1 MAKSAS
7 SLNNFF
13 LQQTTAFGFLSAAC
27 VLLLTGCGG
36 TGSVSMA
43 ELRAAAANS
52 MSEDDEDEDDG
63 NTKPASAQPAA
74 ERARPTQRPTP
85 KPETPATPA
94 DEEKAKEEST
104 TVDEGPQAPPPVVAQ
119 ASSEAADA
127 IAGILPIDQRQ
138 PAETWSLE
146 KRRKRSI
153 DNMKRINH
161 AIYKWLE
168 NGSQVPRSV
177 IVDATRQKG
186 LSWRVAILP
195 LLGYDEL
202 YKKFNLKEPWDS
214 PTNEALLKYIPP
226 EFVSPEHFDEN
237 TNYQMFVNGTAL
249 FSEKENKDKT
259 DISDGKYV
267 VVMGEVDRKFAVPWT
282 APYDYDVS
290 EEPLNRGIGN
300 ERQDGVFVGWLTGRP
315 SLWPNPINV
324 AELKKA
330 LTFEA
335 GDRFNIAAYTAYPP
349 SLPGG
354 DGRPNITGGGTVASL
369 GDPTGPTLSIP
380 LTDNSAQ
387 RNSAPPP
394 RIGAPNINITR
405 VPMPPREEILAAESK
420 MRATYE
426 DAFKAARTKIELAN
440 LAKTIHKQLLTSRAR
455 SGDSNIDSD
464 DTDDGNSGGVS
475 VGQSSLPPAELFVGL
490 RSAFKVAIAGADA
503 NLSLQL
509 LNELNNRFV
518 LDIQE
523 YESEM
528 FDGLLGKKGSLRLEL
543 NKASVLIP
551 VLEQLVLQNIVADDY
566 RRAEKNLGYGLA
578 AVRHMNN
585 RETNYKWKV
594 MRERVEEG
602 KKRFPRVAKHI
613 TMLETDPENPEANLA
628 VGWYFCIVKE
638 NWAKGAT
645 MLAKS
650 KDRELRA
657 LALLEIQ
664 QDANFGRHV
673 TLGDGW
679 WDYGQKQKDETLVFE
694 ATMKR
699 ARFWY
704 LSASENLP
712 DGLDRIRA
720 NNRLDNIDRMIGRSA
735 NPQDQAIRGSRT
747 F

>member
-1 MAKSAS
+1 MAKTG
-7 SLNNFF
+7 SLFMIFF
-13 LQQTTAFGFLSAAC
+13 SKPTTAFS
-27 VLLLTGCGG
+27 LLLSVVLFALAGCGG
-36 TGSVSMA
+36 SGSVSMA
-43 ELRAAAANS
+43 ELRAAASTN
-52 MSEDDEDEDDG
+52 MGEDDDEDEDDG
-63 NTKPASAQPAA
+63 SKKPLTAQPPA
-74 ERARPTQRPTP
+74 ERTRPGQRPTTP
-85 KPETPATPA
+85 PETPAAKT
-94 DEEKAKEEST
+94 EEKPE
-104 TVDEGPQAPPPVVAQ
+104 DEGPVAPPPIAPK
-119 ASSEAADA
+119 ANSDAADA
-127 IAGILPIDQRQ
+127 IAGILPIAQRK
-138 PAETWSLE
+138 PTDAWSLE

-168 NGSQVPRSV
+168 DKSQVPQSV

-195 LLGYDEL
+195 LLGYKEL

-249 FSEKENKDKT
+249 FSEKERKDKS

-282 APYDYDVS
+282 SPYDYDVS
-290 EEPLNRGIGN
+290 EEPLTRGLGN
-300 ERQDGVFVGWLTGRP
+300 ERQDGTFVGWLTGRP

-324 AELKKA
+324 TELKKA

-335 GDRFNIAAYTAYPP
+335 GDRFNIAQYTAYPP

-354 DGRPNITGGGTVASL
+354 DGRPNISGGGTVASL
-369 GDPTGPTLSIP
+369 GAPTGPTRSIP
-380 LTDNSAQ
+380 LTDNSVQ
-387 RNSAPPP
+387 RNLPPVQ
-394 RIGAPNINITR
+394 IGTTNANISR
-405 VPMPPREEILAAESK
+405 VPMPVREEIIAAEAK

-426 DAFKAARTKIELAN
+426 DAFKAARTKIELAK
-440 LAKTIHKQLLTSRAR
+440 LAKTIHSQLLTSRTRVAGT
-455 SGDSNIDSD
+455 SSTSDPDDS
-464 DTDDGNSGGVS
+464 DDGNSGAGGVS
-475 VGQSSLPPAELFVGL
+475 VGVSNLPPAELFVGL
-490 RSAFKVAIAGADA
+490 RSAFRLAIRGADA

-509 LNELNNRFV
+509 LNELENRFV
-518 LDIQE
+518 LDLDE

-551 VLEQLVLQNIVADDY
+551 ILENLVLQNIVEDDY
-566 RRAEKNLGYGLA
+566 RRADKNLGYGLA
-578 AVRHMNN
+578 AVRHMND

-613 TMLETDPENPEANLA
+613 STLESDPENPEANLA

-638 NWAKGAT
+638 NWAKGAS